1 MKAFFARLFGIKPL
15 AALDGPDL
23 CRVCGCPLKPS
34 GYHDFGRFE
43 AS

>member
-15 AALDGPDL
+15 EALDADL